1 MLRAVP
7 STIARSAT
15 ISSSI
20 DARAHASSYD
30 IPNTPPI
37 AWPTLVFLF

>member
-20 DARAHASSYD
+20 DVEAHASSFD
-30 IPNTPPI
+30 ILNAPGI
-37 AWPTLVFLF
+37 AWPTLDF